1 MEAIS
6 EQCILDSKN
15 SNWFFELHTPSFS
28 KQAVAK
34 IAEQ

>member
-6 EQCILDSKN
+6 EQCILDSKHLKR
-15 SNWFFELHTPSFS
+15 FFEPHTPSFS
-28 KQAVAK
+28 KQAAAK

>member
-6 EQCILDSKN
+6 EQCILDSKHL
-15 SNWFFELHTPSFS
+15 NWFFELYTPSFS
-28 KQAVAK
+28 KQAAVK